1 MPDYSNSKIYFI
13 ECNKTGLKYIGSTT
27 APTLARRLA
36 EHRNGFRR
44 WKEGHKNFVSSFKV
58 MENDD
63 YDILLLEI
71 YPCNWKDELHTRERY
86 YIQNNECVNKSIPLR
101 TGKEYY
107 VEHKEEILTRHQKY
121 REENKDLIKQQYEK
135 NKDKYN
141 KKNNM
146 NKSVKITCDCGIVL
160 SKGNMSHHI
169 KTKKHINLINS
180 KVWEEVSL

>member
-1 MPDYSNSKIYFI
+1 
-13 ECNKTGLKYIGSTT
+13 
-27 APTLARRLA
+27 
-36 EHRNGFRR
+36 
-44 WKEGHKNFVSSFKV
+44 V